1 MDRKNN
7 EGFTLIELLISMAI
21 AAIVMTG
28 VYLTFQTQ
36 QGSYIAQENLSHMQQ
51 NMRSAMYFMEK
62 EIRMAGCNPTEKA
75 QAKIEAFGANTLR
88 FTMDIVDDDGITVSD
103 GDVEDAGEDIT
114 YTLDAAERQIERDP
128 DGPGGAAP
136 QPIAENIE
144 VLQFYYL
151 DIDGNETASLERIR
165 SVQIAVVARTGQQ
178 IRGYRNNET
187 YQVTLPDGTVKNVLG
202 PQNDGFR
209 RKLLTTVIKCR
220 NLGA

>member
-1 MDRKNN
+1 MDRNNN
-7 EGFTLIELLISMAI
+7 EGFTLIELLIAMAI

-75 QAKIEAFGANTLR
+75 QAKIEAFGSNTLR
-88 FTMDIVDDDGITVSD
+88 FTMDIVDDDEITVSD
-103 GDVEDAGEDIT
+103 GDVDDDGELIEYSLNAGNRTITREDVNQG
-114 YTLDAAERQIERDP
+114 
-128 DGPGGAAP
+128 GGA

-151 DIDGNETASLERIR
+151 DIDGNETASQERIR

-187 YQVTLPDGTVKNVLG
+187 YQVTLPDGTVKTVLG
-202 PQNDGFR
+202 PQNDSFR